1 MSVNIPVSSS
11 DIIVLIVL
19 IAIVAVAIR
28 VFASF
33 WAKPKTEV
41 SQIDLDGTLRAGS
54 KIQLTVDGMQCGM
67 CEMHVK
73 DSIRKAV
80 PKAKNLKASHT
91 TGKARFIL
99 PESMTGRE
107 LEERL
112 HETIDPNGYRLIGME
127 AK

>member
-33 WAKPKTEV
+33 WAKPKTKV
-41 SQIDLDGTLRAGS
+41 SQIDL
-54 KIQLTVDGMQCGM
+54 DGMQCGM